1 MPLIETRGSGS
12 AFGYGL
18 NAGVQY
24 DRSSVVMGISGL
36 RTYVDARS
44 GYTATQWTDLSNN
57 NNHFIPV
64 GNPTY
69 ATVNS
74 RQTVQFR
81 SSPAQ
86 GAYCVSELDDGYP
99 SIEVYFSVEGQAGAN
114 QILYNKENTYE
125 LSTGANQF
133 QWAWQAETGSWDW
146 NTVSGWQGIGTKLHL
161 VQAYGND
168 YNLRTYINGSLVQTT
183 SATINDAPIRTAETY
198 WPKIN
203 ARNTAQTDMGDPGNH
218 NIYRFTIWNKPLNQT
233 EVTNLRNDAVAR
245 HGA

>member
-1 MPLIETRGSGS
+1 MPILESRGSGS

-24 DRSSVVMGISGL
+24 DKSSVVMGISGL

-44 GYTATQWTDLSNN
+44 GYSSTEWTDLSNN
-57 NNHFIPV
+57 GNHFIPV
-64 GNPTY
+64 GSPTY
-69 ATVNS
+69 TTVNGNK
-74 RQTVQFR
+74 TVQFR

-86 GAYCVSELDDGYP
+86 GAYCVNQLDDGYP

-125 LSTGANQF
+125 LSTGASQF
-133 QWAWQAETGSWDW
+133 QWAWQAANSSWEW
-146 NTVSGWQGIGTKLHL
+146 VTVPGWAGIGTKVHI

-168 YNLRTYINGSLVQTT
+168 YNLRTYVNGSLVQTN
-183 SATINDAPIRTAETY
+183 SAAIGDAPIRTADDF

-203 ARNTAQTDMGDPGNH
+203 ARNSAQTDMGDPGNH
-218 NIYRFTIWNKPLNQT
+218 NIYRFTIWNRPLNQT

-245 HGA
+245 HGS

>member
-1 MPLIETRGSGS
+1 MPILESRGSGS

-44 GYTATQWTDLSNN
+44 GYSPTQWTDLSNN

-81 SSPAQ
+81 SSQAQ
-86 GAYCVSELDDGYP
+86 GAYCVNELDDGYP
-99 SIEVYFSVEGQAGAN
+99 SIEVYFSVASLNTEY
-114 QILYNKENTYE
+114 QILFNKENTYE
-125 LSTGANQF
+125 FATGGSQF
-133 QWAWQAETGSWDW
+133 KWAWQAEGSSWEW
-146 NTVSGWQGIGTKLHL
+146 VTVPGWAGLGTKLHL
-161 VQAYGND
+161 VQTYD
-168 YNLRTYINGSLVQTT
+168 TDLNLRTYINGSLVQTNG
-183 SATINDAPIRTAETY
+183 ANIGNAPIRTSGSF

-203 ARNTAQTDMGDPGNH
+203 MRNEAQTDAGDPGNH
-218 NIYRFTIWNKPLNQT
+218 DVYRFTIWNRALNQT

-245 HGA
+245 HGS